1 MVPEFLAALVAKL
14 AKMAEIG
21 LLASYGAAA
30 NYVYAMLKDEA
41 QQFSL
46 FRFLSLLFLA
56 AFLGN
61 FLGGFSP
68 RDSEFRDELLMGCG
82 FCTFPLLA
90 VVEAK
95 FVGFFV
101 RYTGNK
107 LE

>member
-1 MVPEFLAALVAKL
+1 MVSEFVIAVLAKL
-14 AKMAEIG
+14 AKMTEMG

-30 NYVYAMLKDEA
+30 NYVYSMLKDA
-41 QQFSL
+41 TQKFSY

-61 FLGGFSP
+61 FLGGFIP
-68 RDSEFRDELLMGCG
+68 QGSEFRDELLMGCG

-90 VVEAK
+90 VVESK

-101 RYTGNK
+101 RWTGNK